1 MPTKIIVTHQGAMK
15 KKYGRRWPKIK
26 TAVRKLVAADKRQ
39 GITTLFV
46 PLDDPKFGQ
55 MRARTGTPSTFK
67 DAIDHAYGTHRKPDY
82 IAILGGP
89 DIVPMQDMT
98 NPLTGDDRKD
108 DPVVPSDLPYACDAP
123 VSDDVS
129 TFLGPSRAVGRIP
142 DLPKDSDPAL
152 LVALLGHAARW
163 KPASSAGSAYFG
175 LSTYIWRRSTSKSLK
190 VLFGKNA
197 KPRLSPDDGPR
208 WTAAEL
214 LPPWHFINCHGARA
228 DTQFYGQ
235 KKKSYPPAHDASLLA
250 RKIAR
255 GTLASAECCYGAEL
269 FDPSLATGPGIAVTY
284 LREGAIGF
292 MGSTTVAY
300 GPATRNNYADL
311 ICRFFVESARK
322 GASLGR
328 ALLEARQRF
337 VKEAAPINPVD
348 LKTLAQF
355 VLLGDPSAR
364 AVRAA
369 AGPQPHG
376 MSKRMAISHAEGR
389 AELEATATV
398 LVRGVDTVA
407 PTSDQAAPKAV
418 DTRLRKAAKAAGYE
432 PMAQARTFDVR
443 TSRNAAA
450 RRLVR
455 GTAGEETRFH
465 ILSARSIPPA
475 ATPQPGRKAGP
486 GRKARE
492 DTSSIPKRL
501 LLLAHEVAGKLV
513 KVDQLYAHSNE
524 PGAMNNSYE
533 GQVFRKRHA
542 AGSKSDHEA
551 VMLDVGDEELV
562 LRRFGGNA
570 FSDDVLDKLVGHRIR
585 GMGQRVGCTLILHE
599 WVELDSAAKKRR

>member
-1 MPTKIIVTHQGAMK
+1 MPTKIIVTHQSAMK
-15 KKYGRRWPKIK
+15 KKYGSRWPKIK
-26 TAVRKLVAADKRQ
+26 SAVRKLIAADKRR
-39 GITTLFV
+39 GITSLFV
-46 PLDDPKFGQ
+46 ALDDPKFGTV
-55 MRARTGTPSTFK
+55 RARTGTPATFK
-67 DAIDHAYGTHRKPDY
+67 DAIDHAYGIHRKPDY

-89 DIVPMQDMT
+89 DIVPLQDMT
-98 NPLTGDDRKD
+98 NPLNGDDLKD

-123 VSDDVS
+123 ASDDIS
-129 TFLGPSRAVGRIP
+129 TFIGPSRAVGRIP
-142 DLPKDSDPAL
+142 DLPKETDPAML
-152 LVALLGHAARW
+152 IALLGHAARW
-163 KPASSAGSAYFG
+163 KPASTAGSAYFG

-190 VLFGKNA
+190 TLFGKRA
-197 KPRLSPDDGPR
+197 KPRLSPDQGPG
-208 WTAAEL
+208 WTKEEL
-214 LPPWHFINCHGARA
+214 LPPWHFINCHGAQA

-235 KKKSYPPAHDASLLA
+235 KKKSFPPAHEASLLV

-255 GTLASAECCYGAEL
+255 GTLVSAECCYGAEL
-269 FDPSLATGPGIAVTY
+269 FDPARATGPGIAVTY

-311 ICRFFVESARK
+311 ICRFFLESARK
-322 GASLGR
+322 DASLGR

-364 AVRAA
+364 AVQSAA
-369 AGPQPHG
+369 QPKRHG
-376 MSKRMAISHAEGR
+376 MSKRMAITHAERR
-389 AELEATATV
+389 ADLEATATV
-398 LVRGVDTVA
+398 LVRGVDSVA
-407 PTSDQAAPKAV
+407 DTSDARAPKAV
-418 DTRLRKAAKAAGYE
+418 ENRLRKAARAAGYE

-443 TSRNAAA
+443 ASTNDSA
-450 RRLVR
+450 RRLVKT
-455 GTAGEETRFH
+455 TAREETRFH
-465 ILSARSIPPA
+465 ILSARPTPA
-475 ATPQPGRKAGP
+475 AAPRGKRKAGP
-486 GRKARE
+486 PRKARE

-513 KVDQLYAHSNE
+513 KVDQLYAHSAASDTMNE
-524 PGAMNNSYE
+524 SYE
-533 GQVFRKRHA
+533 GQVIRKRHA
-542 AGSKSDHEA
+542 AGSKSDREA

-585 GMGQRVGCTLILHE
+585 CMGQRVGCTLILRE
-599 WVELDSAAKKRR
+599 WVEVDSETKKRR

>member
-1 MPTKIIVTHQGAMK
+1 MPTKIIVTHQAAMR
-15 KKYGRRWPKIK
+15 KKYGSRWPKIK
-26 TAVRKLVAADKRQ
+26 SAIRKLVAADKRQ
-39 GITTLFV
+39 GITTVFV
-46 PLDDPKFGQ
+46 PLDDPKFGAR
-55 MRARTGTPSTFK
+55 RARSGTPATFK
-67 DAIDHAYGTHRKPDY
+67 SAVDHAYGIYRKPDY

-89 DIVPMQDMT
+89 DIVPLQDMT
-98 NPLTGDDRKD
+98 NPLDADDRKD

-123 VSDDVS
+123 ASNDIS

-142 DLPKDSDPAL
+142 DLPRDKDPAL
-152 LVALLGHAARW
+152 LISLLGQAARS
-163 KPASSAGSAYFG
+163 KPAARAGSTYFG
-175 LSTYIWRRSTSKSLK
+175 LSTYIWRRSTAKSLK
-190 VLFGKNA
+190 ALFGKKA
-197 KPRLSPDDGPR
+197 RPRVSPDDGPR
-208 WTAAEL
+208 WTADDL
-214 LPPWHFINCHGARA
+214 MPPWHFINCHGAPV
-228 DTQFYGQ
+228 DTRFYGQ
-235 KKKSYPPAHDASLLA
+235 KKKSFPPAHDASLLV
-250 RKIAR
+250 RKISR
-255 GTLASAECCYGAEL
+255 GTLVTAECCYGAEL

-311 ICRFFVESARK
+311 ICRFFLESARK

-355 VLLGDPSAR
+355 ILLGDPSAR
-364 AVRAA
+364 AVRPAA
-369 AGPQPHG
+369 QPKVAG
-376 MSKRMAISHAEGR
+376 MSKRMAVTHAERR

-398 LVRGVDTVA
+398 LVRGVDSVA
-407 PTSDQAAPKAV
+407 PTSDAPAPKAI
-418 DTRLRKAAKAAGYE
+418 DTRLKNAAKAAGYQPVAE
-432 PMAQARTFDVR
+432 ARTFDVR
-443 TSRNAAA
+443 ASANTSA
-450 RRLVR
+450 RSLVKASAR
-455 GTAGEETRFH
+455 EETRFH
-465 ILSARSIPPA
+465 MLSARPTPA
-475 ATPQPGRKAGP
+475 ALPAGRRTAGQ

-513 KVDQLYAHSNE
+513 KVDQLFAHSTKD
-524 PGAMNNSYE
+524 PMGDSYE
-533 GQVFRKRHA
+533 GQVVRKRHA
-542 AGSKSDHEA
+542 AGSKSDRDA

-585 GMGQRVGCTLILHE
+585 GMGQRVGCTLILRD
-599 WVELDSAAKKRR
+599 WIELDGEPRKRR